1 MHVRFSGA
9 IPNAPVPLGI
19 SIAVLLRWLFAKRL
33 GLRWPLGP
41 VRAEICVSKNFKLLQ
56 KLWVL
61 SDVEWRRVTL
71 SDVAWRWVTLM
82 SSDRSDP
89 GVTLNERLYAGIDF
103 PWPRQ
108 GLWRDDILGELWGTD
123 DMFSMILIRWLKIK
137 EVWSLKVLLY
147 EVQTC
152 QCSSWTP
159 RALKRSLPRAPHT
172 WTGQRPELGISMES
186 RLWRKTSE
194 NTTVIYWYIIY
205 TLIIYI
211 CNIYWLYIVILD
223 EATNIEKLVTYF
235 LKSGVKPYQVRSPV
249 HTAIRQE
256 MAGATGDTWRKSGWH
271 HHALRGTEGHILRFG
286 GH

>member
-1 MHVRFSGA
+1 MQHALHRSDSKYLDRWDWISV
-9 IPNAPVPLGI
+9 GI
-19 SIAVLLRWLFAKRL
+19 KWRKRKSKGHLYIFGVTTTCFLWICLTSIHWQRLCACEILRCNTECT
-33 GLRWPLGP
+33 
-41 VRAEICVSKNFKLLQ
+41 RASRNFHRSPFTMALCKTAGTQMASRACESWDFCVSKNFKLLQ

-211 CNIYWLYIVILD
+211 YVIYIDYIL
-223 EATNIEKLVTYF
+223 
-235 LKSGVKPYQVRSPV
+235 
-249 HTAIRQE
+249 
-256 MAGATGDTWRKSGWH
+256 
-271 HHALRGTEGHILRFG
+271 
-286 GH
+286 